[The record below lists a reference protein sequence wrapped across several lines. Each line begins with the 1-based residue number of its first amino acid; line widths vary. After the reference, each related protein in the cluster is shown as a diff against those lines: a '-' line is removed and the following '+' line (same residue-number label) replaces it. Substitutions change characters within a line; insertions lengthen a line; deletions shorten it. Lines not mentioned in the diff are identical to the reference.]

1 MNIAPGEEEGSYAY
15 SVRVGGKLCLL
26 IGVSIINF
34 PHPWTSRLNPT
45 DGGNSQ
51 NAELD
56 SATTS
61 SEAHYVE
68 NAPTLRLTHTK
79 KCMNIYTY
87 GHRSGKSLSELVIDL
102 SSIPI
107 SPCAS

>member
-1 MNIAPGEEEGSYAY
+1 MNITPGEEEGSYAY

-34 PHPWTSRLNPT
+34 PHYRLKPT

-61 SEAHYVE
+61 S
-68 NAPTLRLTHTK
+68 
-79 KCMNIYTY
+79 
-87 GHRSGKSLSELVIDL
+87 
-102 SSIPI
+102 
-107 SPCAS
+107 